1 MTARGFTL
9 IEILIAM
16 AIFTMIGLA
25 STALLTTV
33 IDSDEASTEKF
44 AELQQLQRFML
55 TLERDVLQVV
65 DRPVRVEGEENKT
78 VFRGGELDDSDA
90 DGMAFV
96 RGGWHNPKLM
106 LPRSTLQGVAY
117 RLKNGNIERLNTV
130 YVDNVLGYEPKVR
143 VVLSDVTDFQLE
155 FNTGEKDGRND
166 GWHDSFTGERLPDGI
181 RVTVTT
187 KKGGEFIRT
196 FAIGGVTSTG

>member
-65 DRPVRVEGEENKT
+65 DRPVRIEGEENKT

-155 FNTGEKDGRND
+155 LGSKSLVLAYAKLEK
-166 GWHDSFTGERLPDGI
+166 
-181 RVTVTT
+181 
-187 KKGGEFIRT
+187 
-196 FAIGGVTSTG
+196 A